1 MKIAMMTNSYKPF
14 VAGVPISIER
24 LTDSLRRQG
33 HRVVVFAPSY
43 AGQKEE
49 EDVVR
54 YRSLLRNVAG
64 GFSVPDCLDPAIE
77 REFLRGEFDLIH
89 VHHPMMAGNAARYL
103 SRKYGTPLVFT
114 YHTRYDFPRLRA

>member
-54 YRSLLRNVAG
+54 YRSGLSG
-64 GFSVPDCLDPAIE
+64 SCH
-77 REFLRGEFDLIH
+77 REGISQGR
-89 VHHPMMAGNAARYL
+89 V
-103 SRKYGTPLVFT
+103 
-114 YHTRYDFPRLRA
+114 